1 MMSMKLDKRTR
12 QIVDVV
18 EKWMEDHNISVKNDE
33 RTNKI
38 LHDNDLSWHWHIF
51 SNFSTERKLNILEI
65 GTHNGK
71 FANFLSN
78 IFPFSKIFTIDLEK
92 MILYLSIPI
101 IEMIKN

>member
-38 LHDNDLSWHWHIF
+38 LHDNDLSWQDLPYLYG
-51 SNFSTERKLNILEI
+51 KLGNDLQLRLKRVLNEI
-65 GTHNGK
+65 
-71 FANFLSN
+71 
-78 IFPFSKIFTIDLEK
+78 
-92 MILYLSIPI
+92 
-101 IEMIKN
+101 